1 MAIST
6 QTPTLR
12 RLDGSRFRS
21 ASVLLGA
28 FVLVSCG
35 LGSTG
40 PGQAAVS
47 FAFDF
52 RSGAQGWQGGVAD
65 YYLSEEADLQ
75 LDLGFRALP
84 AEVTPSGSALF
95 ANSKNAHGLPGTF
108 TYYSRRVSGL
118 DASRKY
124 DVSFDLEIAT
134 DTPSGCGGIEAPPG
148 EGVFLK
154 AGASTDPLTSGVE
167 AGPNGGIQRVSL
179 KKGEGSSDGT
189 EALVLGNMANGDPCN
204 VVIPGVGLSRTW
216 RLKSMARSGVSITTD
231 ASGNATLLFGTDAG
245 ALVVTRVYF
254 TRFSATFTPR

>member
-1 MAIST
+1 MASST
-6 QTPTLR
+6 QTRKLR
-12 RLDGSRFRS
+12 WLDGCHLRF
-21 ASVLLGA
+21 AAALLGA
-28 FVLVSCG
+28 LGLVSCG
-35 LGSTG
+35 LGYTG
-40 PGQAAVS
+40 PGPSAMS

-65 YYLSEEADLQ
+65 YYVSEETDLQ

-118 DASRKY
+118 ESNRKY
-124 DVSFDLEIAT
+124 DVSFDLEIAS
-134 DTPSGCGGIEAPPG
+134 DTPSGCAGIEAPPG

-154 AGASTDPLTSGVE
+154 AGASRDPLTSGVE
-167 AGPNGGIQRVSL
+167 AGPNGGIQRISL
-179 KKGEGSSDGT
+179 KKGEGSSDGS
-189 EALVLGNMANGDPCN
+189 EALVMGNMANGDPCN

-216 RLKSMARSGVSITTD
+216 RLKSMTRSGVSMTAD
-231 ASGNATLLFGTDAG
+231 ASGSATLLFGTDAG